1 MSEDHS
7 SHYAIPQH
15 QYGEQ
20 EFRNKQIM
28 KGNISICN
36 QAPLPG
42 KKEKREGKQNGCD
55 QTRDQG
61 SDKVIENVCSKYML

>member
-28 KGNISICN
+28 KGNISISN
-36 QAPLPG
+36 QAPPSG
-42 KKEKREGKQNGCD
+42 KKEKKKKKRKAEW
-55 QTRDQG
+55 
-61 SDKVIENVCSKYML
+61 M

>member
-15 QYGEQ
+15 QYEEQ

-28 KGNISICN
+28 KGNISISN

-42 KKEKREGKQNGCD
+42 KKEKRKKKRKAEW
-55 QTRDQG
+55 
-61 SDKVIENVCSKYML
+61 M

>member
-28 KGNISICN
+28 KGNISISN

-42 KKEKREGKQNGCD
+42 KKEKKKEKKESRMDVTKLGI
-55 QTRDQG
+55 RDQI
-61 SDKVIENVCSKYML
+61 K